1 MFMNNEGEY
10 GKYIIQESTL
20 PFFLRTPEFT
30 KEYYDIGRRRV
41 LWLDDQ
47 AAPGGGFS
55 MNSTWIVHADRDI
68 QLAREAA
75 DETSELGKPHSHEG
89 NEILGFLGSNPD
101 DPSDLCG
108 EVEIFIEGEQHILT
122 KSTYIYLP
130 AGVKHVPLYINRVDR
145 PIFHFFITLTPSYSL
160 VRDNGVFKVN

>member
-1 MFMNNEGEY
+1 MCMNNEGKY
-10 GKYIIQESTL
+10 GKYIIQESLL
-20 PFFLRTPEFT
+20 PPFLQTPEFT

-41 LWLDDQ
+41 LWMDER

-55 MNSTWIVHADRDI
+55 MNSTWIIHADRDI
-68 QLAREAA
+68 QLARESA
-75 DETSELGKPHSHEG
+75 DEVSELGKPHKHEG

-108 EVEIFIEGEQHILT
+108 EVEIHIEGEKHILT

-130 AGVKHVPLYINRVDR
+130 AGVRHLPLYINRVDR
-145 PIFHFFITLTPSYSL
+145 PIFHFFITLTPSYTM
-160 VRDNGVFKVN
+160 VRETEKFEV

>member
-1 MFMNNEGEY
+1 MCMNNEGLY
-10 GKYIIQESTL
+10 GKYIIQESIL
-20 PFFLRTPEFT
+20 PPFMETP
-30 KEYYDIGRRRV
+30 KEREGYYEIGRRRI
-41 LWLDDQ
+41 LWLDDK

-75 DETSELGKPHSHEG
+75 DDTSELGKPHSHEG

-101 DPSDLCG
+101 DPSDLGG

-145 PIFHFFITLTPSYSL
+145 PIFHFFITLTPGYTMI
-160 VRDNGVFKVN
+160 RDTGKFEV